1 MRLNSSRRLTATKAI
16 TANSRA
22 IIPALLQ
29 DIVKALK
36 PYGFIIANKAGSL
49 PSMSSQI
56 NETGCLLVTNIQD
69 AFNGFGSTT
78 SAKQIAFNMKN
89 RLEAIISKHI
99 PEADIDEYMYM
110 DINKQTNVYY
120 ISYYSDEGWIVE
132 LNLRDIDIHDGEYN
146 IGVLAAV
153 YIALE

>member
-1 MRLNSSRRLTATKAI
+1 MRLNSSKRLTATKAI

-36 PYGFIIANKAGSL
+36 PYGFIVANKANSL
-49 PSMSSQI
+49 PSMSSQV
-56 NETGCLLVTNIQD
+56 NENGLLLVTDVKD
-69 AFNGFGSTT
+69 AFNGFGSTIN
-78 SAKQIAFNMKN
+78 AKQIAFSMKN
-89 RLEAIISKHI
+89 RLEAIISKQI

-110 DINKQTNVYY
+110 DINKQTDTYY
-120 ISYYSDEGWIVE
+120 ITYYSDDGWIVE
-132 LNLRDIDIHDGEYN
+132 LNLRNIDIHDGEYN
-146 IGVLAAV
+146 LGVLATV